1 MVFVEAN
8 LTTYTCPRCHTTIG
22 TLGHHTP
29 TCNCNNQA
37 LHPINMKP
45 VQEDTMPKTDAQK
58 AADAEGQ
65 RARRAAKKAAQD
77 NGTTRAPGATQA
89 MQNLAKR
96 NATIKAN
103 TNGTTRTFDRNAT
116 DHTCNTCHTTKPA
129 TAYPTVGTDRRGAT
143 CRACRDAA
151 KVTA

>member
-77 NGTTRAPGATQA
+77 NSATP
-89 MQNLAKR
+89 
-96 NATIKAN
+96 ATITAN